1 MTKIKFD
8 KIEAAERKIIFED
21 IAEKSSMPPFAV
33 EKDWWVVKVLSI
45 VFSMEIGKHLVFKG
59 GTSLSKAWGL
69 IERFS
74 EDIDLAVDREFFGFG
89 DKLTKK
95 QRTKLR
101 KASSNYISDIFAPEL
116 INSISTDKLSNLIVE
131 VIAPET
137 SDQDPRIVEIYYPSL
152 FRDSKYIKPKII
164 LEIGSRSMMEPNVV
178 KTISS
183 LVDLYSKN
191 SHFFETE
198 TKIPVITPERT
209 LLEKIFLLHEEF
221 QRPIQKRRTD
231 RLSRHLYDILQVS
244 NNGFDNLAFDNR
256 ELYNEIVEHRFH
268 FTRLGGVDYNL
279 HAPQFI
285 NPIPTNDTIDA
296 WKKDYRKMQEEM
308 IYGDSPS
315 FDEMIKQIKD
325 LIQILNNKKWLLNKK
340 FPIISK

>member
-45 VFSMEIGKHLVFKG
+45 VFSMEIGNHLVFKG

-101 KASSNYISDIFAPEL
+101 KASSNYISNIFAPEL
-116 INSISTDKLSNLIVE
+116 INRISTDKLSNLIVE

-178 KTISS
+178 KTITS

-244 NNGFDNLAFDNR
+244 NNGFANLAFDNR

-285 NPIPTNDTIDA
+285 NPIPTNDTIVA